1 MNGAQELE
9 GRMTHMLKLPTNAPV
24 TERASW
30 FYASAGETFG
40 PFTEAA
46 LEALVRNGNVPS
58 DILVRSEAA
67 PHWKP
72 YRETQFALP
81 VERQGAPQ
89 LTSGISTTVE
99 ARVDKKSARYETIH
113 EAVCRE
119 CRGIFMTDAMLQH
132 GDIRV
137 CSGCMQSYIDRMGLV
152 KLIYAGCGVRVIAKL
167 LDALIIG
174 VCFMLPV
181 ALWAFYRA
189 RLGDA
194 SWFVILPVFLAIA
207 YPLVYPAYAIFFVGR
222 YGATPGKMVCKI
234 RITDPKGCK
243 IDYGTATKRYF
254 AEVLGTM
261 LWMLGYL
268 LAVFDQE
275 KRTLHDRICKTR
287 VVSKITKPGPD
298 ELRFPAEA

>member
-9 GRMTHMLKLPTNAPV
+9 GQMTHVLKLPTNVPV

-72 YRETQFALP
+72 YRETQFEFP
-81 VERQGAPQ
+81 VERQDAPQ

-99 ARVDKKSARYETIH
+99 ARVEKKSARYETIH

-132 GDIRV
+132 GDLV
-137 CSGCMQSYIDRMGLV
+137 IDVGRWEV
-152 KLIYAGCGVRVIAKL
+152 KVGVEEIQLAPKEFDLFWEL
-167 LDALIIG
+167 LD
-174 VCFMLPV
+174 
-181 ALWAFYRA
+181 YR
-189 RLGDA
+189 G
-194 SWFVILPVFLAIA
+194 FVLM
-207 YPLVYPAYAIFFVGR
+207 R
-222 YGATPGKMVCKI
+222 
-234 RITDPKGCK
+234 D
-243 IDYGTATKRYF
+243 
-254 AEVLGTM
+254 
-261 LWMLGYL
+261 
-268 LAVFDQE
+268 
-275 KRTLHDRICKTR
+275 
-287 VVSKITKPGPD
+287 
-298 ELRFPAEA
+298 